1 MRTPT
6 IFDAAASRRLDAVYR
21 TPDIVGQRREVVRVL
36 DPQPG
41 EAVLDVGSGPGILL
55 GELADRVHP
64 GGRATGVDL
73 SESMLALAGE
83 RLREGR
89 PMAVLKADAVSLPFG
104 EGTFDA
110 AVSTQVYEYV
120 ADIATA
126 LADLN
131 RVLRPG
137 GRAVILDTDWDSI
150 VWNAGDRR
158 LMQRVLDAWSG
169 RFAHADLPRTL
180 SRLLRDAGFTVLG
193 VRALVLLNPG
203 YDRDTY
209 SVTNLDVIADYVTA
223 TSDLT
228 AGDLAAWRRDLE
240 ALGQEGRYFFSLNRY
255 LFLATKKSQ
264 GD

>member
-1 MRTPT
+1 MTVAT
-6 IFDAAASRRLDAVYR
+6 IFDEAASRRLEAVYH
-21 TPDIVGQRREVVRVL
+21 TPDMVGQRREVLRAL

-55 GELADRVHP
+55 GELAQRVHP

-73 SESMLALAGE
+73 SESMLALARK
-83 RLREGR
+83 RLRAEPSR
-89 PMAVLKADAVSLPFG
+89 PTGALKADAVSLPFG
-104 EGTFDA
+104 DGTFDA

-255 LFLATKKSQ
+255 LFLATK
-264 GD
+264 GE